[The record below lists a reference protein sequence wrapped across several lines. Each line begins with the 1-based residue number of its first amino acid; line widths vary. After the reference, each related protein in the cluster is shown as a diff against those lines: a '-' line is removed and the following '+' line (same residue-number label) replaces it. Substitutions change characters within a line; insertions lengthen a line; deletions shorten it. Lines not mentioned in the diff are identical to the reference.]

1 MCGHACRIEEL
12 DIGYIDG
19 MLLLPL
25 IQEHTID
32 ERSPLC
38 GHTHDSLMAVS
49 TCSWSFT
56 GANSPKTDKA
66 ELGSTCQELHAQLLC
81 QPQCQQDSDEWGAS
95 PLQVHAEIVVT
106 FEVRPCQL

>member
-49 TCSWSFT
+49 ILPWSY
-56 GANSPKTDKA
+56 AYVSSLKTDKA
-66 ELGSTCQELHAQLLC
+66 ELGNTCQEFA
-81 QPQCQQDSDEWGAS
+81 
-95 PLQVHAEIVVT
+95 T
-106 FEVRPCQL
+106 

>member
-49 TCSWSFT
+49 ICLWPLIHMS
-56 GANSPKTDKA
+56 SPKTD
-66 ELGSTCQELHAQLLC
+66 TAQLGIPAGSCKLL
-81 QPQCQQDSDEWGAS
+81 SVSHNAS
-95 PLQVHAEIVVT
+95 RTLTNWVCRHCRSMPKLW
-106 FEVRPCQL
+106 

>member
-1 MCGHACRIEEL
+1 MCRCKLSAAQGRLKTVRGHACRIEEL

-49 TCSWSFT
+49 ICPWS
-56 GANSPKTDKA
+56 NVHMSSPKTDEA
-66 ELGSTCQELHAQLLC
+66 ELGNTAGELQRE
-81 QPQCQQDSDEWGAS
+81 QPHDWHS
-95 PLQVHAEIVVT
+95 
-106 FEVRPCQL
+106 